1 MLIELDFEL
10 YLRFKVTL
18 NSFYKLTEPIS
29 LKGKKLS
36 LSNSDMHSATYMN
49 STFVTIVMKS
59 IDRKQVIPSP
69 F

>member
-1 MLIELDFEL
+1 MFVFFLL
-10 YLRFKVTL
+10 FK
-18 NSFYKLTEPIS
+18 KLTKHS

-36 LSNSDMHSATYMN
+36 LPNFAMYSATYMN
-49 STFVTIVMKS
+49 SPFVPMVMKS

>member
-1 MLIELDFEL
+1 MLTELDFEL

-18 NSFYKLTEPIS
+18 NGFYKLTEPIS
-29 LKGKKLS
+29 LKGKELS
-36 LSNSDMHSATYMN
+36 PSNSDMHSATYMN

>member
-10 YLRFKVTL
+10 YVKVTL
-18 NSFYKLTEPIS
+18 NGFYKLTEPIS

-36 LSNSDMHSATYMN
+36 LSDSDMHSATYMN